1 MDFSSMSGK
10 SSMRKKQSNVS
21 TSLLQAFGKPRQS
34 ITPSTVPSPTSFASP
49 PSASSSTLPIDDFYN
64 PSSDNDTMSLTSR
77 SMSHGPYPPGSF
89 VPPGGSRS
97 ASGGSFMGGK
107 DKGKDPEG
115 KPGAVLRRP
124 EDLYRV
130 VRERILSW
138 SYMMEWY
145 TGDSHWLNTVRIPRP
160 VVESI
165 LGYKHLEARA
175 RNLYALGISLSALFD
190 IPAASD
196 FLKALL
202 KLLDEWESWSE
213 GSGGKGVKNLF
224 GVRGQ
229 RSARKVTGSSMLMSD
244 YAPPDGAESYLLN
257 VNLPFTPDY
266 FQVHASTCSIIRDI
280 YRKLLNMFLP
290 TSPALPH
297 SYSTPNLPS
306 SYYPLIHQSTIVQT
320 APREPFIN
328 PKSPGASSIATATFS
343 SQQGHG
349 VMSPTAIISEQQG
362 GGGDAL
368 LAFIAGDVP
377 PDRALVGDGQKL
389 TPQVAELFQ
398 KADSK
403 LKKHFSILTR
413 EADSL
418 AKRVVDDQL
427 DSLLRSLSP
436 GGKAIRF
443 DVTPGSSSGGAG
455 YTTATIGRSGIMDS
469 ERERD
474 FGTV

>member
-10 SSMRKKQSNVS
+10 SSMRRKQSN
-21 TSLLQAFGKPRQS
+21 SLLQAFGKPRQS
-34 ITPSTVPSPTSFASP
+34 ITPSSIPSPTSFTSP
-49 PSASSSTLPIDDFYN
+49 PTASSSTLPIDDFYN
-64 PSSDNDTMSLTSR
+64 PSFDNDTTSLTSR
-77 SMSHGPYPPGSF
+77 STNYPPGSF

-97 ASGGSFMGGK
+97 ASGGSFMGGGK

-115 KPGAVLRRP
+115 KSGAVLRRP
-124 EDLYRV
+124 EDVYRV
-130 VRERILSW
+130 VKERILSW

-165 LGYKHLEARA
+165 LGYKHLENRA
-175 RNLYALGISLSALFD
+175 RNLYSLGISLSALFD

-229 RSARKVTGSSMLMSD
+229 RTARKVTGSSMMMSD

-266 FQVHASTCSIIRDI
+266 FQVHASTCSIVRDL

-290 TSPALPH
+290 TSPAFPH
-297 SYSTPNLPS
+297 SSPTLNLPS
-306 SYYPLIHQSTIVQT
+306 SHVSLIHHSTIVQT

-349 VMSPTAIISEQQG
+349 IMSPTAIMSDQQG

-389 TPQVAELFQ
+389 TPQIADLFQ
-398 KADSK
+398 KVDSK

-427 DSLLRSLSP
+427 DTLLRSLSP
-436 GGKAIRF
+436 GGKAMRF
-443 DVTPGSSSGGAG
+443 DVTPGSSSGGSG
-455 YTTATIGRSGIMDS
+455 YTTATIGRSGIMESD
-469 ERERD
+469 RERD